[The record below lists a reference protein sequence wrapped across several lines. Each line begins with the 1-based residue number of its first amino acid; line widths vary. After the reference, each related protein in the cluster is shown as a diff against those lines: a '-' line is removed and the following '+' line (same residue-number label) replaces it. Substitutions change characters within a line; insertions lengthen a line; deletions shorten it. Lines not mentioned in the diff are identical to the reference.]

1 MDSILKQID
10 PFEASRSIGAI
21 LIDSGKLTVDSA
33 ERILH
38 AQKELGLRFG
48 EAALHLGLLS
58 AQDIQ
63 FALARQYDY
72 PYLLRKEQGGEVA
85 DELVAAYQPF
95 SHQVETL
102 RALRSQLMLRWFTGE
117 PEQRTLVVASAGRGD
132 GRSYLAANL
141 AVVFSQLG
149 EHTLLIDAD
158 LRNPRQ
164 HELFKLDNRSGLSS
178 ILSGRAESN
187 EIRRVP
193 TFIDLSVL
201 VAGPQPPNPQE
212 LLGRPIFVR
221 LLEELVRE
229 FDVIIIDSPAGSEY
243 ADVQTIAVRASGAL
257 VLARNNH
264 TSVAGFRELVK
275 QFTHA
280 GVAVVGSVFND
291 PPHQAKG
298 KPAAK
303 VAR

>member
-1 MDSILKQID
+1 MDRAIKAID
-10 PFEASRSIGAI
+10 PFQAGRSIGAI
-21 LIDSGKLTVDSA
+21 LMDSGKLSVENA

-38 AQKELGLRFG
+38 TQKELGLRFG
-48 EAALHLGLLS
+48 EAALHLGLLT

-63 FALARQYDY
+63 LALALQYDY
-72 PYLLRKEQGGEVA
+72 PYLLRKEEGGEVA

-117 PEQRTLVVASAGRGD
+117 PEQRTLVVASPERGD

-141 AVVFSQLG
+141 AIVFSQLG

-178 ILSGRAESN
+178 ILSGRAELN
-187 EIRRVP
+187 DIRRVP

-212 LLGRPIFVR
+212 LLCRPIFGK
-221 LLEELVRE
+221 LLEELVHE
-229 FDVIIIDSPAGSEY
+229 FDVIIIDAPASSEY

-257 VLARNNH
+257 LVARNNH
-264 TSVAGFRELVK
+264 SSVSAFRDLVR
-275 QFTHA
+275 QFTQA
-280 GVAVVGSVFND
+280 GVVVVGSVFND
-291 PPHQAKG
+291 PPRRAKG
-298 KPAAK
+298 KK
-303 VAR
+303 G